1 MHVPTVAVNLSA
13 VHFRNRALPE
23 HIAALLKNH
32 NLKPSRLTVEIT
44 ESVMMDSS
52 SDTEEVLQ
60 SIRNLG
66 CGLSMDD
73 FGTGYSS
80 LSRLTRLPLT
90 EIKIDRS
97 FINDFEYDTNAQA
110 VTMAVIG
117 IGSRLGMTVVT
128 EGVETEQQRDLLEE
142 LNCDVM
148 QGYLFAKP
156 LAPDDLEKWVKH
168 HQTIRAILPD
178 TKAAKTV
185 STKKKPS

>member
-1 MHVPTVAVNLSA
+1 
-13 VHFRNRALPE
+13 
-23 HIAALLKNH
+23 
-32 NLKPSRLTVEIT
+32 
-44 ESVMMDSS
+44 
-52 SDTEEVLQ
+52 
-60 SIRNLG
+60 
-66 CGLSMDD
+66 
-73 FGTGYSS
+73 
-80 LSRLTRLPLT
+80 LT

-128 EGVETEQQRDLLEE
+128 EGVETEQQRALLEE